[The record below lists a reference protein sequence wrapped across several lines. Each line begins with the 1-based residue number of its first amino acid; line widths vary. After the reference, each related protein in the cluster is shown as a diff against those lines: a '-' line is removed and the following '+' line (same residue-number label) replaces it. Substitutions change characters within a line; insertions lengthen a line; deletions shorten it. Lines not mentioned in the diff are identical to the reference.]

1 MAQDQLYYK
10 ITADTSGFVRGIN
23 SAISSNESLKN
34 SIRSSIIM
42 MQKEQSGFKA
52 FSTAADI
59 RVGATNRVIS
69 SSNKAAKASRKVTG
83 STKKSGLAFTQ
94 LAYAMDD
101 AQYGFRGVQNNLQ
114 AMAVQMGVGGPWII
128 AITAAVIAL
137 GYLIEKTDVFTGA
150 TNAAVKESQKF
161 IDTLAEELN
170 LIDKKFKTQEEGL
183 KQIKINNKRLERLNE
198 IEKKQIQNGKAL
210 QSVFVEER
218 AALEKKNET
227 IAYLLGLQSSRADAD
242 DAEKKATQKKTA
254 ALKKYN
260 AEIAKLKDQED
271 IARNTVGMGYTP
283 DADPGLFDVFSDRG
297 VAESIINADDVEY
310 IDETVQDIN
319 DLLSDL
325 GSPLAGLSD
334 TLAAEFLAIDEGLRT
349 TAENSQLFANAFIG
363 AFESAATQGGNFLE
377 NLAKGMLS
385 SLGSILIQLGTAA
398 IMAGIAKNAIVPGS
412 GAKSIK
418 SGALVTGVGIAMKAG
433 GSAIGGRGG
442 AAGASAASS
451 TGTAI
456 GGNSSLNSSR
466 NQGAGNSG
474 RLTGEVKLRGQDL
487 LVALQSANDVRNTF

>member
-1 MAQDQLYYK
+1 MANERLNYK
-10 ITADTSGFVRGIN
+10 ITADSSGFVKGVN
-23 SAISSNESLKN
+23 N
-34 SIRSSIIM
+34 
-42 MQKEQSGFKA
+42 
-52 FSTAADI
+52 AAAANK
-59 RVGATNRVIS
+59 RLTKTN
-69 SSNKAAKASRKVTG
+69 
-83 STKKSGLAFTQ
+83 KKSGLAMTQ
-94 LAYAMDD
+94 VAYALDD
-101 AQYGFRGVQNNLQ
+101 VQYGFRGVQNNIQ
-114 AMAVQMGVGGPWII
+114 QMAVQMNVGGPWII
-128 AITAAVIAL
+128 AITAATIAL
-137 GYLIEKTDVFTGA
+137 GYLIEKTDLFTGA

-183 KQIKINNKRLERLNE
+183 KQIKTNNKRLERLNE

-242 DAEKKATQKKTA
+242 VAEKKATAEKTA

-271 IARNTVGMGYTP
+271 IAKNTVGMGYTP

-297 VAESIINADDVEY
+297 VAETIISPEDVEY
-310 IDETVQDIN
+310 IDTSVQDIN

-334 TLAAEFLAIDEGLRT
+334 SLAAEFLSIDDSLQKT
-349 TAENSQLFANAFIG
+349 TQNSQLFAGAFIG

-377 NLAKGMLS
+377 NLASGMLS
-385 SLGSILIQLGTAA
+385 SIGSILIQLGTAA

-418 SGALVTGVGIAMKAG
+418 SGLLVTGVGIAMKAG

-442 AAGASAASS
+442 SGASSASS

-456 GGNSSLNSSR
+456 GGNSSINSSQT
-466 NQGAGNSG
+466 QGAGSSG

-487 LVALQSANDVRNTF
+487 VVALQSANDVRNTF